1 MKYRRLGSTNLRVS
15 VIGVGTWQYGGEWG
29 KEFSQD
35 EVDRILG
42 QAGELGINFLD
53 TAECYGDHL
62 SESLIGGAIQK
73 NRKDWIIA
81 TKFGH
86 KFHGIMNRTD
96 ERTAADARKQFEES
110 LRALKTDYVDILQF
124 HSVRN
129 SEFDD
134 AELQE
139 TLIRLKQQG
148 KVRHIGS
155 SISPPDNMHQV
166 EHANKAQ
173 VETIQVIYNR
183 LDRAAE
189 TRVLPGCAERN
200 VGVLARVPLASG
212 YLSGKYKP
220 GAHFPANDFREINRK
235 ADSDERLKEVERIAQ
250 TEVPPGI
257 SMPQW
262 ALAWCLMHPAV
273 TMVIPGCKSPQQV
286 EQNAAAADL
295 EMVQADHPLA
305 LL

>member
-1 MKYRRLGSTNLRVS
+1 MKYRRLGKTNLRVS

-29 KEFSQD
+29 KDFSQD

-42 QAGELGINFLD
+42 RAHELGINFLD

-96 ERTAADARKQFEES
+96 ERTAADARKQFEDS
-110 LRALKTDYVDILQF
+110 LRALKTDYVDILQY

-134 AELQE
+134 AELQQ
-139 TLIRLKQQG
+139 TLIRLKEQG
-148 KVRHIGS
+148 KVLHIGS

-166 EHANKAQ
+166 EHAEQAQ

-183 LDRAAE
+183 LERIAE
-189 TRVLPGCAERN
+189 QRVLPECAELN
-200 VGVLARVPLASG
+200 LGVLARVPLASG
-212 YLSGKYKP
+212 FLSGKYKP
-220 GAHFPANDFREINRK
+220 GVHFAANDFREINRK
-235 ADSDERLKEVERIAQ
+235 ADLDDRLKEVERIAA
-250 TEVPPGI
+250 TEVPQGI
-257 SMPQW
+257 PMARW
-262 ALAWCLMHPAV
+262 ALAWCLQHPAIS
-273 TMVIPGCKSPQQV
+273 MVIPGCKSPEQV
-286 EQNAAAADL
+286 EQNASAADL
-295 EMVQADHPLA
+295 EMVREDHPLA
-305 LL
+305 VK